1 MDNKLFGLLSMCRK
15 SWRMALGFD
24 MSKEAAEKGKAELIV
39 LASDISPKTEKEVRF
54 FSDKHSVKTVKTNL
68 TIDDFFHGIG
78 KKVGIVAVCDKG
90 FAKKAESLIGED
102 INSEN

>member
-1 MDNKLFGLLSMCRK
+1 MNNKLFGLLSMCRR
-15 SWRMALGFD
+15 SGRMALGFD
-24 MSKEAAEKGKAELIV
+24 MSKEAAEKGRAELIL

-54 FSDKHSVKTVKTNL
+54 FSEKYSVRTVKTTF

-90 FAKKAESLIGED
+90 FAAKAESLIGED
-102 INSEN
+102 TTTKN

>member
-1 MDNKLFGLLSMCRK
+1 MNNKIFGLLSMCRR
-15 SWRMALGFD
+15 SGRMALGFD
-24 MSKEAAEKGKAELIV
+24 MSKEAAEKGKAELIL

-54 FSDKHSVKTVKTNL
+54 FSEKYSVETVKTNF

-90 FAKKAESLIGED
+90 FAEKAASLVGED
-102 INSEN
+102 TAIKN

>member
-15 SWRMALGFD
+15 SGRMALGFD

-54 FSDKHSVKTVKTNL
+54 FSDKHGVKTVKTNL

>member
-15 SWRMALGFD
+15 SGRMALGFD

-54 FSDKHSVKTVKTNL
+54 FSDKHSVKTVKINL

>member
-15 SWRMALGFD
+15 SGRMALGFD